1 MPLHRKP
8 RSVPERN
15 RAHCAWHAMTLQE
28 LRYMVALADKGHFVS
43 AARACHVGQPTL
55 SMQLKKL
62 ENQLGVRLFERNY
75 HKVEPTPIGKA
86 IIERARIALDVVE
99 QIRELAQQTRDPMD
113 GSLRLGVIPTLGPY
127 LIPRILPALRASF
140 PKFRLALR
148 EGLSAELLDG
158 LRQHQFDALLLSL
171 PVAARDVETMALF
184 REALMVALPAGHA
197 FENRIHISRE
207 ELAGQNVLLLEEGH
221 CLHRQTLD
229 ICGQQNED
237 ELKVSSIETL
247 RQMVAAG
254 LGCALLP
261 ALAGL
266 PGMGAMHNG
275 VHVRPLAPPAPTR
288 TIGMVWRQHCPR
300 AATVISLARFI
311 QTNLPIAVEAIPFD
325 DGAGKRSSPAGNGLL
340 EPPARFQ
347 HAADGAAQRKLGIP

>member
-1 MPLHRKP
+1 
-8 RSVPERN
+8 
-15 RAHCAWHAMTLQE
+15 
-28 LRYMVALADKGHFVS
+28 MVALADKGHFVS

-127 LIPRILPALRASF
+127 LIPRMLPALRAGF

-148 EGLSAELLDG
+148 EGLSADLLDG

-171 PVAARDVETMALF
+171 PVAAREVETMALF

-207 ELAGQNVLLLEEGH
+207 ELAGQKVLLLEEGH

-229 ICGQQNED
+229 ISGQQNED
-237 ELKVSSIETL
+237 ELRVSSIETL

-266 PGMGAMHNG
+266 PGMGSIHDGM
-275 VHVRPLAPPAPTR
+275 VRVRPLAPPAPAR
-288 TIGMVWRQHCPR
+288 TIGMVWRQHCPG
-300 AATVISLARFI
+300 AATVVRLARFI
-311 QTNLPIAVEAIPFD
+311 QANLPLAVEAIPVED
-325 DGAGKRSSPAGNGLL
+325 SAAMLGSQAGNGVPDPL
-340 EPPARFQ
+340 ARFH
-347 HAADGAAQRKLGIP
+347 HAAKGAAPRKQGVS